1 MALHLRGDIERVHV
15 GKTPKMA
22 MGSEVALE
30 VKSWW
35 RQTGQSK
42 GLAGGRKELGM
53 FKKGEVHRYSG
64 RPALGVGAQE
74 EGRFQGQAQ
83 EAQEANP
90 TGSRGAGRGAGR
102 PRCPGAAGTG
112 PRGAGTAECVCP
124 AEAEPLGR
132 GEGGKEPPGR
142 EVLAAEDSVCTPV
155 T

>member
-90 TGSRGAGRGAGR
+90 TDR
-102 PRCPGAAGTG
+102 G
-112 PRGAGTAECVCP
+112 PRGGAG
-124 AEAEPLGR
+124 GR
-132 GEGGKEPPGR
+132 ASSVPRGGRDRPPGSR
-142 EVLAAEDSVCTPV
+142 NGRVRLPCRG
-155 T
+155 